1 MKKVLAVFITI
12 ILIGLIGINVLS
24 VKPQKVLLV
33 GRLMGFEI
41 DNQNSN
47 IKSGETIATSSKK
60 IGTVTFVRKD
70 TNEFVALGHSTA
82 KDVNKKTRVEGTCYD
97 IKLEGINKGT
107 KEETGNIIA
116 CVDNKKEIG
125 NIYYDSACGIFGEV
139 TNLKGEYEE
148 VTTANWY
155 NVRKGKANILIALNS
170 NTLKSYEVEIIGL
183 NYINKNRNIKIK
195 VTHNELI
202 EQTGGIVQGMSGAPL
217 MQNGKLIGA
226 VNYVTVKDPEIAY
239 AVFIDKLL

>member
-125 NIYYDSACGIFGEV
+125 HIYYDIACGIFGEV
-139 TNLKGEYEE
+139 TNLKGEY
-148 VTTANWY
+148 
-155 NVRKGKANILIALNS
+155 
-170 NTLKSYEVEIIGL
+170 
-183 NYINKNRNIKIK
+183 
-195 VTHNELI
+195 
-202 EQTGGIVQGMSGAPL
+202 
-217 MQNGKLIGA
+217 
-226 VNYVTVKDPEIAY
+226 
-239 AVFIDKLL
+239 